1 MTDFLIGIFFFCSA
15 VLLPGQESL
24 SIQHWEYVAGQENET
39 LHEYVIPDFVQ
50 AEKVS
55 LPHRLIRPNRIFWYR
70 SEMVFSGSGFLMLR
84 ADDGAQ
90 VWVNG
95 KRILTTDEGKYPF
108 EYLSGKVVI
117 IVRVLNNAVAGGL
130 NGATLVYQNTKEKV
144 GTNQSSVQPYCF
156 TFWGDSQGGWET
168 FSGFVD
174 QIRTFGDSLTIG
186 LGDLTANGRDKN
198 QWEGFQKCVYPLTGN
213 TELYTIP
220 GNHDYDG
227 YYDDLN
233 PVMYKKYTGINRNEQ
248 TYGWFTTGKNVFMAL
263 DINRNFPLGIDDEQ
277 KKYLDS
283 VALLPEWLQ
292 AEWRFVLVHQPP
304 YGQGWKSYA
313 GEEVVREWLEE
324 VAEEYRI
331 DFVLSG
337 HIHDFERIN
346 KTFGKQKTACIV
358 SGGAGGSM
366 EPSAS
371 NPVPVMD
378 KVIKKHHFCR
388 LCLQQKE
395 AQLTVY
401 GKDGIILDQL
411 TIKK

>member
-1 MTDFLIGIFFFCSA
+1 MSEFLLGLCIFCH
-15 VLLPGQESL
+15 VLWLPAQESV
-24 SIQHWEYVAGQENET
+24 SIQNWEYVAGKDNET
-39 LHEYVIPDFVQ
+39 LHNFAIPDFDD
-50 AEKVS
+50 AEKVM
-55 LPHRLIRPNRIFWYR
+55 LPHRLIRPNSIFWYR
-70 SEMVFSGSGFLMLR
+70 STMLISGSGYFLFR

-90 VWVNG
+90 VWMNG
-95 KRILTTDEGKYPF
+95 KRILINDEGQYLF
-108 EYLSGKVVI
+108 ENTDGNVEVV
-117 IVRVLNNAVAGGL
+117 VRVLNNAVAGGL
-130 NGATLVYQNTKEKV
+130 NGATLVYQNHSEKV
-144 GTNQSSVQPYCF
+144 GTNQSVAQPYCF

-174 QIRTFGDSLTIG
+174 QILSFGDALTIG
-186 LGDLTANGRDKN
+186 LGDLTANGRDKS
-198 QWEGFQKCVYPLTGN
+198 QWQGFQKCVYPLKGN

-227 YYDDLN
+227 YYDDLI
-233 PVMYKKYTGINRNEQ
+233 PVMYKKYTGKKADEQ
-248 TYGWFTTGKNVFMAL
+248 TYGWFADGKNVFMAL
-263 DINRNFPLGIDDEQ
+263 DINRNFPLDIDDDQ
-277 KKYLDS
+277 MMYFDS

-324 VAEEYRI
+324 VAEKYRI

-337 HIHDFERIN
+337 HIHDYERIN
-346 KTFGKQKTACIV
+346 KTFGKQKTTCIV

-366 EPSAS
+366 EPSES